1 MQVHVRALEFSLTSA
16 LRAAV
21 LHHVERTL
29 ADYGQWV
36 DEVTVRLSDVN
47 GPRGGQDKLCRIVV
61 SQVSTGGLI
70 AQATDSDM
78 YVAIRKAADRAGAM
92 VKRSRDRLVT
102 ARTTKPLVPV
112 MDDTADEA
120 AEVPE
125 DQFV

>member
-1 MQVHVRALEFSLTSA
+1 
-16 LRAAV
+16 
-21 LHHVERTL
+21 
-29 ADYGQWV
+29 
-36 DEVTVRLSDVN
+36 
-47 GPRGGQDKLCRIVV
+47 
-61 SQVSTGGLI
+61 
-70 AQATDSDM
+70 M